1 MKIFFSVGEPSG
13 DLHGANLIR
22 ELRRQRPDIECVG
35 FGGPKMAAAG
45 CQLHFDLTSLA
56 VMWIA
61 RVIMNILTFFK
72 LLRTADRYFQ
82 NEHPDAVV
90 LVDYPGFNWWVAKR
104 AKRHG
109 IPVYYYSPPQVWAW
123 ASWRV
128 KKMRRFVDH
137 VLSGLPFEVE
147 WLKRQGVKATFVGHP
162 YFDEVRG
169 QRLDTDF
176 VENLRAQGPWL
187 TLLPGSRTQE
197 VEHNLSMMLRSVALI
212 RSRVPSVRVA
222 LAAFRPHHAR
232 LAREMC
238 AAAGIEVEIFVNKTP
253 ELIHLAECCLAT
265 SGSVSLELLYQ
276 RKPTVILYSISKLA
290 FWVQQ
295 RFCNVRYITL
305 VNLLTAKELFLREG
319 ELSGTWGQKL
329 TRNDQL
335 TRDKA
340 PEKALFPEYLTCE
353 DRSAQI
359 AGHLIRWL
367 LVEEYRDSAAAE
379 LGKLKA
385 RIAHGG
391 ASKNA
396 ANLILSEVP
405 DRATLPLRVHHDANA
420 PATLPLSRAA

>member
-22 ELRRQRPDIECVG
+22 ELQRQRPGIECVG

-45 CQLHFDLTSLA
+45 CQLHFELTSLA
-56 VMWIA
+56 VMWFA
-61 RVIMNILTFFK
+61 RVLMNILTFFK
-72 LLRTADRYFQ
+72 LLRAADRYFQ

-90 LVDYPGFNWWVAKR
+90 LIDYPGFNWWVARR

-109 IPVYYYSPPQVWAW
+109 IPVFYYSPPQVWAW

-137 VLSGLPFEVE
+137 VLSGLPFEVD
-147 WLKRQGVKATFVGHP
+147 WLQRQGIKATFVGHP
-162 YFDEVRG
+162 YFDEVRS
-169 QRLDTDF
+169 QRLDSDF
-176 VENLRAQGPWL
+176 VESLRERGPWL
-187 TLLPGSRTQE
+187 TILPGSRTQE
-197 VEHNLSMMLRSVALI
+197 VEQNLPMMLRSVALI
-212 RSRVPSVRVA
+212 RSRVPSARVA
-222 LAAFRPHHAR
+222 IAAFRPHHAR
-232 LAREMC
+232 MAREMC
-238 AAAGIEVEIFVNKTP
+238 ETAGLEVEIFVNKTP

-276 RKPTVILYSISKLA
+276 RKPTVILYTISKFA
-290 FWVQQ
+290 FWVMQ
-295 RFCNVRYITL
+295 FFVKVRYITL
-305 VNLLTAKELFLREG
+305 VNLLTAKEIFLRQG
-319 ELSGTWGQKL
+319 ELAGAWGQKL
-329 TRNDQL
+329 NRNDQQ

-353 DRSAQI
+353 DRAPQI

-385 RIAHGG
+385 KIGHGG

-396 ANLILSEVP
+396 ATLILSEVP
-405 DRATLPLRVHHDANA
+405 DRAALPLRVHHEPA
-420 PATLPLSRAA
+420 PETLPLSRAA